1 MPIRLYAPAP
11 GQLDFQQVPSRKV
24 QPHEIRLRTYYTGIR
39 HGMDLRYLYD
49 PSFPTNKRFPWTPSA
64 WGVGELIEV
73 GEKVSRYTIGDWVH
87 GPMQHEDEFIL
98 PESRVYPVNW
108 LRREFPL
115 FVDPGVTALRSVREA
130 RINYGDRVAI
140 LGLGTVGLMA
150 LQFVLHSGAREVIAI
165 DAIESRTKVAQ
176 RLGAHT
182 ILTLPVQW
190 NLLKAEIHEMI
201 SGVDCILDFTGDERI
216 WQFAPH
222 TIPPEC
228 TLVIDGQK
236 LHQANLEK
244 LRATVVGKGGEL
256 IAIYEDHSDTF
267 LEQLVIESIAA
278 KKVIVWPIHSHTC
291 RFADAPQVYQK
302 ITEAP
307 EKHIKILGS
316 FEKSVGKKGKE
327 TG

>member
-1 MPIRLYAPAP
+1 M
-11 GQLDFQQVPSRKV
+11 
-24 QPHEIRLRTYYTGIR
+24 
-39 HGMDLRYLYD
+39 
-49 PSFPTNKRFPWTPSA
+49 
-64 WGVGELIEV
+64 
-73 GEKVSRYTIGDWVH
+73 
-87 GPMQHEDEFIL
+87 
-98 PESRVYPVNW
+98 
-108 LRREFPL
+108 

-201 SGVDCILDFTGDERI
+201 SGVDCILNFTGDERI

-307 EKHIKILGS
+307 EKHIKILLNY
-316 FEKSVGKKGKE
+316 FDI
-327 TG
+327 